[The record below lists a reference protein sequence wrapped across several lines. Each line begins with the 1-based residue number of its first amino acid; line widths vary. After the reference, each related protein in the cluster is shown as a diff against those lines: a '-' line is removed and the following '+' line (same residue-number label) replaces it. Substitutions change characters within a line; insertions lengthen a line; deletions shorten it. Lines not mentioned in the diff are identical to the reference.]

1 MTNAPHHFALNGVAP
16 STAAALPHAL
26 PACRNAHIALFAMRR
41 MGANGLGDA
50 RAAHTLF
57 TAFGQG
63 FRRPLILMRVFMAE
77 LAETATLPIA
87 IAPCCC
93 ARMTPAEAA
102 LLSILARVETAPDT
116 ARLLMTDLLGVRR
129 VDGVVT
135 SAAAVAAAFADEG
148 RPVTS

>member
-1 MTNAPHHFALNGVAP
+1 MTDANRFAGTTLASMTTV
-16 STAAALPHAL
+16 LPHPL
-26 PACRNAHIALFAMRR
+26 PPCENARIALFAMRR

-50 RAAHTLF
+50 LAAHTLF

-63 FRRPLILMRVFMAE
+63 FRRPLILMRALMAD
-77 LAETATLPIA
+77 LAGSAAGTIA

-102 LLSILARVETAPDT
+102 LLSILARIETAPDT

-129 VDGVVT
+129 VDGVLT

-148 RPVTS
+148 RPVTG